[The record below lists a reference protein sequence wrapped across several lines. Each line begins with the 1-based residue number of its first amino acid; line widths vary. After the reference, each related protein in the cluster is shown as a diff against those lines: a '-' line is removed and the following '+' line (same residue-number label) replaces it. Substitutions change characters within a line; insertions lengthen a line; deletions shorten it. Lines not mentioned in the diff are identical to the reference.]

1 MLTNYFKSALRFIK
15 HNKVFAG
22 INLLGL
28 SIALAASFIML
39 LFVINELSYNRCHK
53 NSKRVY
59 RVLNYYV
66 DFKNTQSGTPY
77 VLATALKDEFPQV
90 EKAVKTR
97 YMRGLSLKL
106 KDQSVIA
113 VNDAIAT
120 DSDIFNI
127 FTLPLISG
135 LSSENLLDEL
145 NSIVLSRSLAE
156 KVLPGQNPIGQ
167 EIVGM
172 VNNTEQLFM
181 VTGVFEDLPQNST
194 LRTQCL
200 VNSRWTI
207 EPINKIFG
215 ITNADVNYSMNFW
228 NTWVLLSKDCN
239 VKTIENQFRAF
250 EVKNISEKPT
260 YQYSLQNLGDVYL
273 GSADVANAG
282 ITGNI
287 KNVRLFS
294 AIAFLIVL
302 VAAINYIILSTA
314 VSTGRRL
321 EIGIRKTFGAIN
333 RSIKNQLLSESVIM
347 ALIVLPVALV
357 LMRIALPYAGK
368 VFQTELSIISSN
380 IGIYISVYL
389 VLTIII
395 GVVSGLYT
403 SSYLSGLKVMDI
415 LKSTSQTGKKKQ
427 FFRSILIVLQLVIFC
442 SFVSGTLIIRSQY
455 KYALNKDLG
464 YYNRDILLID
474 LGRDF
479 KGYSAYI
486 NSIKSNPNVIMAGGV
501 MDGLPMQ
508 GSMATMYPHFQ
519 DKTLKVKVEGLA
531 VDYDFVQTMG
541 IKILEGREFSQDFG
555 SDLKQSVMLNETA
568 VKELGITDPIGKLIG
583 NQTIIGIVKNF
594 NLHSIHS
601 DIPPLIMN
609 MTDKYIQQ
617 VAVHYKP
624 GTMAGILP
632 MLEAEWKKAAPD
644 RPFRYTTI
652 EDLNK
657 SIYSS
662 ERNLS
667 TIVSI
672 FALFT
677 LLIAAFGLFGL
688 TLFVARSRIKEIGIK
703 KAFGSSGQSIIY
715 SFLKNN
721 LILVIAAALLSVPVT
736 FYVMTRWLNNF
747 AFKVSISWWV
757 FVFSFAVAALV
768 VLATV
773 YFHSYKASRINPAD
787 ALRHE

>member
-1 MLTNYFKSALRFIK
+1 MLTNYLKSALRFIK

-77 VLATALKDEFPQV
+77 VLASTLKDEFPQV
-90 EKAVKTR
+90 EKAVKIR
-97 YMRGLSLKL
+97 YMRGFSLKL
-106 KDQSVIA
+106 KDQSVI
-113 VNDAIAT
+113 VVSDAIAT
-120 DSDIFNI
+120 DSDIFDI

-135 LSSENLLDEL
+135 SSSENLLDEL
-145 NSIVLSRSLAE
+145 NSIVLSRTLAE
-156 KVLPGQNPIGQ
+156 KVFPGQNPVGQ

-172 VNNTEQLFM
+172 VNNTEQIFM

-200 VNSRWTI
+200 LNSKWTL
-207 EPINKIFG
+207 EPINKTFG
-215 ITNADVNYSMNFW
+215 ITNADVNYAMNFW
-228 NTWVLLSKDCN
+228 NTWVLLSKDCD
-239 VKTIENQFRAF
+239 VKSLENQFRAF
-250 EVKNISEKPT
+250 ELKNIGEKPQ

-273 GSADVANAG
+273 GSAEVANAG

-333 RSIKNQLLSESVIM
+333 RSIKNQLLSESVLM
-347 ALIVLPVALV
+347 ALLVLPVALV

-368 VFQTELSIISSN
+368 LFQTNLSIISSN

-389 VLTIII
+389 ALTIII

-415 LKSTSQTGKKKQ
+415 IKSASQTGRKKQ
-427 FFRSILIVLQLVIFC
+427 FFRSALIVLQLVIFC

-455 KYALNKDLG
+455 KYALDKDLG
-464 YYNRDILLID
+464 YYNRDILLIE

-479 KGYSAYI
+479 KGYSVYI
-486 NSIKSNPNVIMAGGV
+486 NNIKSNPNVIMAGGV

-508 GSMATMYPHFQ
+508 GSMSTMYPHFQ
-519 DKTLKVKVEGLA
+519 DKTLKVRVEGLA
-531 VDYDFVQTMG
+531 VDYNFVQTMG

-555 SDLKQSVMLNETA
+555 SDLKQSAMLNETA
-568 VKELGITDPIGKLIG
+568 IKELGITDPIGKLIG
-583 NQTIIGIVKNF
+583 NQTIIGIVKDF

-601 DIPPLIMN
+601 DIPPLMID

-624 GTMAGILP
+624 GTLTGILP

-644 RPFRYTTI
+644 RPFRFTTI
-652 EDLNK
+652 EDMIRN
-657 SIYSS
+657 IYSS
-662 ERNLS
+662 EKNLN

-672 FALFT
+672 FALFI

-703 KAFGSSGQSIIY
+703 KTFGSSGQSIIY
-715 SFLKNN
+715 SFLKYN

-736 FYVMTRWLNNF
+736 FYFMTKWLNNF
-747 AFKVSISWWV
+747 AFKVSISWLV
-757 FVFSFAVAALV
+757 FVISFTVASIV
-768 VLATV
+768 VLFTV